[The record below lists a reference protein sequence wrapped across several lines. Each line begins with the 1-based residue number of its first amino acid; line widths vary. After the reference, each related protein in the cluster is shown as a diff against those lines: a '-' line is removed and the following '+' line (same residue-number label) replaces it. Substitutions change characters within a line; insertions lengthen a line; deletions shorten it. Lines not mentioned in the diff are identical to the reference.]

1 MTTAILFA
9 LLSLF
14 LTALNDFVF
23 KLFADKMRSRGG
35 FVALV
40 GLFWLIAQLFFPC
53 TTENFRTT
61 LFWGIVSGFM
71 SVAGNILLIEAM
83 GVQSAGLCSTI
94 YRMNM
99 VFVVLG
105 GYFLLGEQISPMH
118 WCGIVLALF
127 AIIAF
132 LPHSSVV
139 GFSRLGFG
147 LAVLAAVL
155 RSIMGLS
162 YRYGF
167 EHGADKNTVVMIN
180 CMMWIVGGFL
190 YSIFRERSLK
200 WLKDPA
206 IYKYSAISGVLVGG
220 IVFGMAGSLK
230 LGNASRVLPIAQM
243 SFILTFILSVIFLKE
258 KCDMRKILAMASG
271 VGAVVLLAF

>member
-1 MTTAILFA
+1 MTQAILLA
-9 LLSLF
+9 LLSLV
-14 LTALNDFVF
+14 LTAFNDFVF

-53 TTENFRTT
+53 TTENLRVT
-61 LFWGIVSGFM
+61 LLWGIVSGFM

-105 GYFLLGEQISPMH
+105 GCLLLNEQISPLH
-118 WCGIVLALF
+118 WCGIVLALL
-127 AIIAF
+127 AIVMF
-132 LPHSSVV
+132 LPRSTAV

-155 RSIMGLS
+155 RSIMGLA

-180 CMMWIVGGFL
+180 CLMWIVVGIL
-190 YSIFRERSLK
+190 YSVVREHSLK
-200 WLKDPA
+200 WIKDA
-206 IYKYSAISGVLVGG
+206 NIYKYGALSGLLVCAI
-220 IVFGMAGSLK
+220 IWCMAGSLK
-230 LGNASRVLPIAQM
+230 LGDASRVLPIAQM
-243 SFILTFILSVIFLKE
+243 SFLLTFVMGVVWLKE
-258 KCDMRKILAMASG
+258 KCDWRKIVAMASG
-271 VGAVVLLAF
+271 VGAVVLLAI